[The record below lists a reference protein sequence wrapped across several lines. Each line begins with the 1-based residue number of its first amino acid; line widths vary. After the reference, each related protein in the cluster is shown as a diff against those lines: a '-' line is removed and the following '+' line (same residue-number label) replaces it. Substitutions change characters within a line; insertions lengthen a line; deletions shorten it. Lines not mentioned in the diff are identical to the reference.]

1 MLSHYRL
8 LKLYCYKPNGMER
21 LNYNCALSPGRILTQ
36 DASKLMFNRT
46 INVSDLLSWK
56 EETVQYVAYKG
67 HVETIMIS
75 LLFRIDKPY
84 PITLI

>member
-1 MLSHYRL
+1 
-8 LKLYCYKPNGMER
+8 MER
-21 LNYNCALSPGRILTQ
+21 LNYNGALSPGRILTQ

>member
-1 MLSHYRL
+1 
-8 LKLYCYKPNGMER
+8 
-21 LNYNCALSPGRILTQ
+21 
-36 DASKLMFNRT
+36 MFNRT
-46 INVSDLLSWK
+46 ISVSDLLSWK

-75 LLFRIDKPY
+75 LLYQIDKPY